1 MSTDAPIATL
11 SRADRIA
18 RLHAAAKQR
27 ILVLD
32 GSWGVMF
39 QRRGLEE
46 ADFRGDRFTSANGY
60 DERDQMKGNNDILCL
75 TRPDIV
81 SELHHEYYGAGAD
94 ISETNTFSA
103 TTIAQDDYRLD
114 EKAVWDINFEGAK
127 LARAAADHW
136 TAKQPEKPRFAAGS
150 IGPLNK
156 MLSMS
161 SDVNDPGARLVTF
174 DQVYEAYRHQVR
186 ALNEGGVD
194 LYLIETITDT
204 LNCKAAI
211 KAIKDLED
219 EGMEVLPIWI
229 SGTITDRSGRTLSG
243 QTAEAFWNSV
253 RHAKPFAIG
262 FNCALGADLMRP
274 FIAELSRVADTLVAA
289 YPNAGLPNAMGQYD
303 EEPHQTAHFIEEWA
317 ASGLVNIVGG
327 CCGTTPDH
335 IRHTADAVANLTT
348 RSIPERPVAMR
359 LSGLEPFE
367 LIA

>member
-1 MSTDAPIATL
+1 MSRPMT
-11 SRADRIA
+11 RADRIA
-18 RLHAAAKQR
+18 ALHAAAKER

-32 GSWGVMF
+32 GSWGVMI
-39 QRRGLEE
+39 QRRGLSE
-46 ADFRGDRFTSANGY
+46 ADFRADRFVAANGD
-60 DERDQMKGNNDILCL
+60 DEKHQMKGNNDILCI
-75 TRPDIV
+75 TRPDII
-81 SELHHEYYGAGAD
+81 SDLHDQYYDAGAD

-103 TTIAQDDYRLD
+103 TTIAQEDYALD
-114 EKAVWDINFEGAK
+114 AQAVWDINLEGAR
-127 LARAAADHW
+127 LARASADRW
-136 TAKQPEKPRFAAGS
+136 TEKEPHKPRFAAGS

-174 DQVYEAYRHQVR
+174 DQVYEAYRQQVR

-204 LNCKAAI
+204 LNCKACI

-219 EGMEVLPIWI
+219 EGMDALPIWI

-253 RHAKPFAIG
+253 RHAKPFAVG

-274 FIAELSRVADTLVAA
+274 FIAELSRVADTLIAA

-303 EEPHQTAHFIEEWA
+303 EQPHETAHFIEEWA
-317 ASGLVNIVGG
+317 KAGLVNIVGG

-335 IRHTADAVANLTT
+335 IKHVAEEVAGVTP
-348 RSIPERPVAMR
+348 RAIPERPVALR

-367 LIA
+367 MVA